1 MVVRVM
7 RAEYLGE
14 YRIHLLFIDAAE
26 GDVDLSGELV
36 WANGADIAPEFLY
49 EKLQLPVGVSSNLR
63 HQAFQDNHPCLRDA
77 FPAVLAQPCGGTVTL
92 LDVSEGRGRQ
102 VFHGGGRW

>member
-14 YRIHLLFIDAAE
+14 YRIHLRFADGAE
-26 GDVDLSGELV
+26 GDVDLSAELYGEVFEPLKDKDLFRRFSIHPDFGTLV

-49 EKLQLPVGVSSNLR
+49 EKLRLPV
-63 HQAFQDNHPCLRDA
+63 
-77 FPAVLAQPCGGTVTL
+77 
-92 LDVSEGRGRQ
+92 
-102 VFHGGGRW
+102 